1 MLVVFEIDKKN
12 CKMINILL
20 NFKSVW
26 CNKIQEMGRREEGQS
41 AFDERER
48 KTKGGDNLAVK
59 SFVFNSEGKSKC
71 T

>member
-1 MLVVFEIDKKN
+1 
-12 CKMINILL
+12 MINILL

-41 AFDERER
+41 AFDERDENQR
-48 KTKGGDNLAVK
+48 GDNLAVK